1 MLCYLVSRPLH
12 NLPSLPRTHCLDTM
26 AWWRRDPYLWARSP
40 AHRYAQR
47 VLRDHEATLRTRCFS
62 RTPSKTAQHQDRDN
76 TSRPDGITDQEWA
89 QLQRY
94 RRWRKILQ
102 EHPYKG
108 LFGASEDMLR
118 GKGLTDWEWVYKT
131 FPKWML
137 QEMDPQEPVNDR
149 NGVNKNHQR
158 RHNQAPQHTLAD
170 NYRVEVW

>member
-1 MLCYLVSRPLH
+1 
-12 NLPSLPRTHCLDTM
+12 
-26 AWWRRDPYLWARSP
+26 
-40 AHRYAQR
+40 
-47 VLRDHEATLRTRCFS
+47 
-62 RTPSKTAQHQDRDN
+62 
-76 TSRPDGITDQEWA
+76 
-89 QLQRY
+89 
-94 RRWRKILQ
+94 
-102 EHPYKG
+102 
-108 LFGASEDMLR
+108 MLR

>member
-1 MLCYLVSRPLH
+1 
-12 NLPSLPRTHCLDTM
+12 M

-47 VLRDHEATLRTRCFS
+47 VLRDHEAALRTRCFS